1 MTERLDL
8 TASRN
13 ETWRPTIDLP
23 YSGAALPLAGATIS
37 LQWRLY
43 EGATGAP
50 LLDCGSVPF
59 TDQLESDEDIASGV
73 AKPGD
78 RVLRLSP
85 VASKAAINALPS
97 GLNQPEPGEADRY
110 VWDAII
116 TYADGAIDRPVAGF
130 VYLGKG
136 TTVNGG

>member
-23 YSGAALPLAGATIS
+23 YFGGDLPLEGATIA

-43 EGATGAP
+43 EGAPGDP
-50 LLDCGSVPF
+50 LVSVVSCPF
-59 TDQLESDEDIASGV
+59 ADIA
-73 AKPGD
+73 ATEDDPKADPD
-78 RVLRLSP
+78 LRILRLTP
-85 VASKAAINALPS
+85 VVLANVLDGLPT

-110 VWDAII
+110 VWDAIV
-116 TYADGAIDRPVAGF
+116 TYADDATDRPVEGF
-130 VYLGKG
+130 VYLSKG
-136 TTVNGG
+136 TTRG